1 AVGSPAGPYSQRS
14 PADRLSDLT
23 GLLGTTTIAVP
34 LGILLLLPRSGH
46 AATRRATTWLVALG
60 MSLLYKPVAPIP
72 HEYLQHPLHLVLSVN
87 IAVLVHLILSAPAAR
102 PEHRLAVLLVLVSP
116 YLSKPANC
124 SVRATAERLPGLVRG
139 KWPTA
144 LPGRI
149 PAPDEYE
156 DRTNYPELID
166 YL

>member
-1 AVGSPAGPYSQRS
+1 
-14 PADRLSDLT
+14 
-23 GLLGTTTIAVP
+23 
-34 LGILLLLPRSGH
+34 
-46 AATRRATTWLVALG
+46 
-60 MSLLYKPVAPIP
+60 
-72 HEYLQHPLHLVLSVN
+72 YLQHPLHLVLSVN
-87 IAVLVHLILSAPAAR
+87 IAVLAHLILSAPAAR

-116 YLSKPANC
+116 YLSKPAFC

-139 KWPTA
+139 QWPTA

-166 YL
+166 YLRRSTDKSMHIADLRLGIEPVCGVVGRLSPFPVDTASLVWIRHLSAKTIPMGTEREYIPCLERTP